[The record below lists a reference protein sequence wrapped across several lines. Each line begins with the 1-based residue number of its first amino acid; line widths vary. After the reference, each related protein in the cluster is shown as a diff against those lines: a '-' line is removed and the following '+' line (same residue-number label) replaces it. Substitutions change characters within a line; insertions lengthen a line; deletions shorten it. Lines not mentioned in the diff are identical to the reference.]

1 MEEFLLKLIKMNDKV
16 NTAVEK
22 EKNSKKITNIVKP
35 SIKTKQCLVYYLY
48 RIICKN
54 RKLIK
59 KVGVGADINNIF
71 KSMGVPKSSRVCN
84 SMTNKMSN
92 DSVELENLII
102 NMMEILNNFN
112 EKRESLLP
120 DTYYDFYN
128 FLEEKSKG
136 NQIRNDLEELSV
148 LVPNL
153 SASESRP

>member
-1 MEEFLLKLIKMNDKV
+1 
-16 NTAVEK
+16 
-22 EKNSKKITNIVKP
+22 
-35 SIKTKQCLVYYLY
+35 
-48 RIICKN
+48 
-54 RKLIK
+54 
-59 KVGVGADINNIF
+59 
-71 KSMGVPKSSRVCN
+71 MGVPKSNSGCE

-92 DSVELENLII
+92 DSVELENLVI

-153 SASESRP
+153 SASGPRP

>member
-1 MEEFLLKLIKMNDKV
+1 MEEFLFKLIKMNDKV
-16 NTAVEK
+16 NTALEK

-35 SIKTKQCLVYYLY
+35 SIKTKQYFVYYLY

-71 KSMGVPKSSRVCN
+71 KSMGVPKSNSGCE

-153 SASESRP
+153 SASGPRP